1 MLCPYREGDVKKLI
15 SSAVSTRRV
24 SRNRAMNGVAFT
36 DKTLLQG
43 RIEPC
48 HFPPIRPCGAAFWC
62 FGLQPQ
68 GLWFPSAPRWRRG
81 ANRPHQPNPSYR
93 AKTSRTPNSA
103 AVVKPMLTPMM
114 NRAMGAVWR
123 VAVAHWK
130 PPIPIRVMNQE
141 GGVGAMARPMPILA
155 MRQGAGG
162 VGANRQGRLM
172 LTQVMKRVV
181 AAVVGGKSAQAILIL
196 VIRRGR
202 GAGRRRRSSEPVFR
216 RKRLKAQPVFRF

>member
-1 MLCPYREGDVKKLI
+1 
-15 SSAVSTRRV
+15 
-24 SRNRAMNGVAFT
+24 
-36 DKTLLQG
+36 
-43 RIEPC
+43 
-48 HFPPIRPCGAAFWC
+48 
-62 FGLQPQ
+62 
-68 GLWFPSAPRWRRG
+68 
-81 ANRPHQPNPSYR
+81 
-93 AKTSRTPNSA
+93 
-103 AVVKPMLTPMM
+103 VVKLMLTPMM

-123 VAVAHWK
+123 VAVALWK
-130 PPIPIRVMNQE
+130 PPMPIRVMN
-141 GGVGAMARPMPILA
+141 
-155 MRQGAGG
+155 QGAGG

>member
-24 SRNRAMNGVAFT
+24 ARNRAMNGVAFT
-36 DKTLLQG
+36 DETLLQG

-93 AKTSRTPNSA
+93 AKTSRAPNSA
-103 AVVKPMLTPMM
+103 AVVKLTPTPMM

-130 PPIPIRVMNQE
+130 PPMPIRVMN
-141 GGVGAMARPMPILA
+141 
-155 MRQGAGG
+155 QGAGG

>member
-24 SRNRAMNGVAFT
+24 ARNRAMNGVAFT

-93 AKTSRTPNSA
+93 AKTSRAPNSA

-130 PPIPIRVMNQE
+130 P
-141 GGVGAMARPMPILA
+141 PMPILA